1 MHTGLYCV
9 YGPKADGRDFHII
22 PSHKHATRSHWQVVK
37 AAQIR
42 NFNISYFVL
51 SYFMELIK
59 SIWPYVEPAI
69 DLESPI
75 LLLYQWSYTGG

>member
-1 MHTGLYCV
+1 MHAGLYCV

-42 NFNISYFVL
+42 NFNISYFVFIIF
-51 SYFMELIK
+51 YGTYQKPM
-59 SIWPYVEPAI
+59 A
-69 DLESPI
+69 
-75 LLLYQWSYTGG
+75 LYMLNQL